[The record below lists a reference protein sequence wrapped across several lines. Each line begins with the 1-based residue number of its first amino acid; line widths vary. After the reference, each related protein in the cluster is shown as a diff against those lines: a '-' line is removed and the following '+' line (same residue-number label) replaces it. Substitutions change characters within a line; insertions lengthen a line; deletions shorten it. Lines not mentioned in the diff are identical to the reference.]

1 MKRPLRWTVAL
12 ALATLLGA
20 GHPAVAVADAGERP
34 KVVLDHLE
42 FPLELGAKKYKKH
55 LERALAQAARQA
67 DWGASSDSRIEYRFE
82 ITRLAVSSKNDRVI
96 TVSCAAVGRLPHGR
110 SANSK
115 LSFSGSPAER
125 DALVKKVL
133 TIVARGVIARLA
145 EMERVRRGE
154 LADQRVRPPTDG
166 E

>member
-1 MKRPLRWTVAL
+1 MRWVAAFAMGALLAVGRPPMVVAEER
-12 ALATLLGA
+12 
-20 GHPAVAVADAGERP
+20 ERP

-42 FPLELGAKKYKKH
+42 FPIEFGAFKYKKH
-55 LERALAQAARQA
+55 LERTLGSAARQA

-82 ITRLAVSSKNDRVI
+82 VTRLAVSSKNDRVI
-96 TVSCAAVGRLPHGR
+96 TINCAAVGRLPNGR
-110 SANSK
+110 SASSK
-115 LSFSGSPAER
+115 LTFSGSPAER

-154 LADQRVRPPTDG
+154 LTDQTVRAPTG
-166 E
+166 SE